1 MPAVD
6 WRGGPLLGTIPA
18 MSDFLP
24 LPLARDDGRWGY
36 APLADR
42 GAEGACTLVFRAPA
56 TGVALGASL
65 SSALPLLLHEF
76 DRQEGLGSALA
87 RFERLG
93 KSALN
98 PSAKTV
104 LRRILPRLGSFRYV
118 ESLGMHEFMFE
129 GHRASSVHVLS
140 RLLETKH
147 AFRLEDLSHFA
158 THGEHILA
166 ITHAVKLPRSIDPA
180 AILYCPALDGSF
192 PFKFVLTGQG
202 PQSNRAAYVGLLK
215 RLLRQTESDEDF
227 RARNF
232 RELARGFDK
241 FGPASATPEFQT
253 VELRIWRMLT
263 YLAARLRVKAG
274 LLTDATELETVE
286 TRLRELHEVHDSL
299 SQLVYLPSRLAAR
312 FRNRFDLELSM
323 LAEQT
328 RPELDKIAAQIDLDL
343 DEQQLSVDQIAG
355 LVSEFRRLGSAAP
368 IECLAEVD
376 RQVKLAYGDV
386 EVPALETGWMR
397 TYTATIHTGAQRFD
411 TRRYDA
417 GAGSTLAGVFEESD
431 FSLDLN
437 LNFGFG
443 SDAGDGSEESWEA
456 GEDGDEDALE
466 NSGLENSG
474 LEQSAW
480 DDSSDFGSEVE
491 DAWGDEELEGEEAFE
506 E

>member
-1 MPAVD
+1 
-6 WRGGPLLGTIPA
+6 
-18 MSDFLP
+18 MSDILP
-24 LPLARDDGRWGY
+24 LPLAANDERWGY

-42 GAEGACTLVFRAPA
+42 GAEGACTLVYRAPA
-56 TGVALGASL
+56 EGVALGASL
-65 SSALPLLLHEF
+65 SGALPLLLHEF

-93 KSALN
+93 KSALK

-118 ESLGMHEFMFE
+118 EKRAAHEFLFE

-166 ITHAVKLPRSIDPA
+166 ITHAVKLPNSIDPA

-215 RLLRQTESDEDF
+215 SLLRQTESDEDF

-232 RELARGFDK
+232 RELARGFEK
-241 FGPASATPEFQT
+241 FGPASATPEFQN
-253 VELRIWRMLT
+253 VELKIWRLLT

-274 LLTDATELETVE
+274 RLTDATQLEEVE
-286 TRLRELHEVHDSL
+286 ARLRELHEVHDSL
-299 SQLVYLPSRLAAR
+299 SRLVYLPSRLAAR

-323 LAEQT
+323 LADQT
-328 RPELDKIAAQIDLDL
+328 RPELDAIAAQIDLDL
-343 DEQQLSVDQIAG
+343 DEQQLSVDEIAG

-386 EVPALETGWMR
+386 EVPALEPGWMR
-397 TYTATIHTGAQRFD
+397 TYTAAIYTGAERFD
-411 TRRYDA
+411 TRRYDS
-417 GAGSTLAGVFEESD
+417 GAASGLSAMFEESD

-443 SDAGDGSEESWEA
+443 GGDSDSEDEEDEEPEEDWE
-456 GEDGDEDALE
+456 GEGQDPREA
-466 NSGLENSG
+466 SGLENST
-474 LEQSAW
+474 W
-480 DDSSDFGSEVE
+480 DLDSSGFGSEVE
-491 DAWGDEELEGEEAFE
+491 DAWGDEELEGEVE
-506 E
+506 EGFGD